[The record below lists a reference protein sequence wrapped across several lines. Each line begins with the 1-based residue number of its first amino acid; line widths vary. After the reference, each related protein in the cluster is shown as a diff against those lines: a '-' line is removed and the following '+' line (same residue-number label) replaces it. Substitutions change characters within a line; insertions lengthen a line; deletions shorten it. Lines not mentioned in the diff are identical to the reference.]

1 MSIEPFLKLMVDMN
15 ASDLFFSVGAPV
27 NAKVEGLLRPVN
39 ETRLQAG
46 SVKMLAYSIMSEA
59 QIREFEAELEMNLAF
74 LASGIG
80 RFRVNVFKQRGE
92 VGMVV
97 RHIKTTIPTIAELN
111 MPSILNELV
120 MEPRGLVL
128 VVGSSGSGKSTT
140 LASMIEHRNR
150 NKTGHILTIED
161 PIEFM
166 HKHQKSIID
175 QREVGMDTKSYAHAL
190 RNAMREAPDLILIG
204 EIRDTET
211 MQQAIAYAETG
222 HLCMATLHA
231 SNAYLTMER
240 ILNFFPDSAHRQL
253 HDDLSLNLRGI
264 VSQRLL
270 MGKDGKRL
278 PAVEVMLNTPYI
290 SELIQ
295 RGDLEKI
302 KKAMETS
309 GEHGMKSF
317 DQAVYDLYAQGKVTT
332 DEALKNA
339 NSPGDVKLRI
349 RLDHGDMATGLDE
362 LDL

>member
-1 MSIEPFLKLMVDMN
+1 MNLEPFLKLMVEMD
-15 ASDLFFSVGAPV
+15 ASDLFFSVGATV
-27 NAKVEGLLRPVN
+27 NAKVEGLLRPVT
-39 ETRLQAG
+39 ETRLQPG
-46 SVKMLAYSIMSEA
+46 SIKTLAYGIMSDA
-59 QIREFEAELEMNLAF
+59 QIQEFESELEMNLAF
-74 LASGIG
+74 TADDIG

-97 RHIKTTIPTIAELN
+97 RHIRSEIPSIAELN
-111 MPSILNELV
+111 LPSILNELV
-120 MEPRGLVL
+120 MEPRGLIL

-140 LASMIEHRNR
+140 MASMIDHRNR

-166 HKHQKSIID
+166 HEHQQSVID

-204 EIRDTET
+204 EIRDMET

-231 SNAYLTMER
+231 TNAYLTLER
-240 ILNFFPDSAHRQL
+240 VLNFFPDSAHRKI
-253 HDDLSLNLRGI
+253 HEDLSLNLRGI

-295 RGDLEKI
+295 RGEVEKI
-302 KKAMETS
+302 NKAMETS
-309 GEHGMKSF
+309 EERDMKSF
-317 DQAVYDLYAQGKVTT
+317 DQAVYDLYAEGRVTT

-339 NSPGDVKLRI
+339 NSPGNVKMRI
-349 RLDHGDMATGLDE
+349 RLDHGDRDTGLDE

>member
-27 NAKVEGLLRPVN
+27 NAKIEGLLRPVI
-39 ETRLQAG
+39 ETSLQPG
-46 SVKMLAYSIMSEA
+46 SVKMLAYGIMSEA
-59 QIREFEAELEMNLAF
+59 QIQEFESELEMNLAF
-74 LASGIG
+74 TASDIG

-97 RHIKTTIPTIAELN
+97 RHIKTRIPTIAELHL
-111 MPSILNELV
+111 PSILNELV

-140 LASMIEHRNR
+140 LASMIDHRNS
-150 NKTGHILTIED
+150 NTTGHILTIED
-161 PIEFM
+161 PIEFI
-166 HKHQKSIID
+166 HEHQQSVVD

-204 EIRDTET
+204 EIRDMET

-231 SNAYLTMER
+231 SNAYLTLER
-240 ILNFFPDSAHRQL
+240 ILNFFPDSARRQL

-270 MGKDGKRL
+270 MGQDGKRV
-278 PAVEVMLNTPYI
+278 PAVAVMLNTPYI

-295 RGDLEKI
+295 RGELEKI
-302 KKAMETS
+302 TKAMEMVS
-309 GEHGMKSF
+309 
-317 DQAVYDLYAQGKVTT
+317 A
-332 DEALKNA
+332 
-339 NSPGDVKLRI
+339 VKLNRV
-349 RLDHGDMATGLDE
+349 RAWAESARTYVDNME
-362 LDL
+362 LMMQALCASAEEISNPLLSLPL